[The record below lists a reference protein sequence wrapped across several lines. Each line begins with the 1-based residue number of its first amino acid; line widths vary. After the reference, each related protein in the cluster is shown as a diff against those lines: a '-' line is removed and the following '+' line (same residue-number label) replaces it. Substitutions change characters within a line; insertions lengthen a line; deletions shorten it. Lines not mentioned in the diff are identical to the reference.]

1 MPGLLDL
8 DWKPSASSAAPAAGH
23 SAQVYRGDT
32 YSHAIEFWN
41 DVAETD
47 PFAITGTVTAQVKA
61 ARLTSDVDGT
71 VLAAF
76 ACAVSGAGS
85 NIVTISLTPAQTED
99 LPASAYW
106 DLQVTNGGVI
116 TTLLTGKVKVWGDV
130 TRDV

>member
-1 MPGLLDL
+1 MPGILDL
-8 DWKPSASSAAPAAGH
+8 TWRPSASSAAPAAGT

-32 YSHAIEFWN
+32 YSHVLEFWN
-41 DVAETD
+41 DVAQTD
-47 PFAITGTVTAQVKA
+47 PFAITGMVTAQIKV

-76 ACAVSGAGS
+76 TCAVSGAGN
-85 NIVTISLTPAQTED
+85 NIVTISLTPEQTED
-99 LPASAYW
+99 LPDSAYW

-130 TRDV
+130 TR